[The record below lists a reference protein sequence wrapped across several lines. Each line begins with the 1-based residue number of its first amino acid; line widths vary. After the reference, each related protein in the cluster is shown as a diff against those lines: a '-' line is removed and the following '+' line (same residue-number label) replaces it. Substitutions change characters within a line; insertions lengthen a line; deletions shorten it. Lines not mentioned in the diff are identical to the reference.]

1 MSMLITGLSIWVAVH
16 LFPSVLPDARQSLLR
31 RIGNAAYQALF
42 ALCIL
47 GGLLLIIFGW
57 RNSIPQ
63 PVYTPVAA
71 LREPAMLLVVAGF
84 VLMLAANFPATRVKR
99 VIRHPQLGG
108 VLLWAI
114 AHLMLNGDNR
124 SLWVFGVI
132 GAWSLVSML
141 TINRRDGAWNRPAP
155 PASWTPE
162 VIIVVAGIAVAALA
176 AYFHEYLAGVPISI

>member
-31 RIGNAAYQALF
+31 RTGNAAYQALF

-47 GGLLLIIFGW
+47 GGLLLIIYGW

-84 VLMLAANFPATRVKR
+84 ILMAAANFPATRFKR

-114 AHLMLNGDNR
+114 AHLMLNGDSR
-124 SLWVFGVI
+124 SLLVFGVI
-132 GAWSLVSML
+132 GLWSLVSMF
-141 TINRRDGAWNRPAP
+141 TISHRDGAWTRPDAP
-155 PASWTPE
+155 AGWTTE
-162 VIIVVAGIAVAALA
+162 VIIIVVGTAVAALA
-176 AYFHEYLAGVPISI
+176 AYFHEYLAGVRLFA